1 MSATSE
7 IRPVVLITGAAGG
20 VGSALVARFLAG
32 GWQVFATDANA
43 SGLDDLA
50 QRHTLAG
57 SLAADIRTAVACNT
71 VVNAAIAAAG
81 QLDAV
86 INAAGVWREGPV
98 ESFSE
103 EDFDLVLEV
112 NLKASFFICAAAIA
126 HLRKTRG
133 AIVNISSDAGRQ
145 GNPNAAAYCASKGG
159 LTLLTKALA
168 LDLAPYGVRCN
179 ALSPGDIETPM
190 LKFQAEHYGNGDPA
204 AYYRELLGKYP
215 QGEQARFIK
224 PEEVAEL
231 AFFLCQP
238 GARSITGADM
248 AIDQGVSAGH

>member
-1 MSATSE
+1 M
-7 IRPVVLITGAAGG
+7 VLVTGAAGG

-43 SGLDDLA
+43 AGLAELGQHHA
-50 QRHTLAG
+50 LIG
-57 SLAADIRTAVACNT
+57 SLAADIRTPTACKAV
-71 VVNAAIAAAG
+71 VGAALEAAG

-98 ESFSE
+98 EEFSE
-103 EDFDLVLEV
+103 EDFDLVLDV
-112 NLKASFFICAAAIA
+112 NLKASFFICATAIPY
-126 HLRKTRG
+126 LRETRG

-159 LTLLTKALA
+159 LTLFTKALA
-168 LDLAPYGVRCN
+168 LDLAPFGVRCN
-179 ALSPGDIETPM
+179 AVSPGDIDTPM
-190 LKFQAEHYGNGDPA
+190 LRFQAERYGNGDPQ
-204 AYYRELLGKYP
+204 AYYRELLAKYP
-215 QGEQARFIK
+215 QGEQARFIQ
-224 PEEVAEL
+224 PQEVAEL

-238 GARSITGADM
+238 GARSITGADL

>member
-1 MSATSE
+1 MKPEST
-7 IRPVVLITGAAGG
+7 INPVVLITGAAGG

-43 SGLDDLA
+43 AGLAELGK
-50 QRHTLAG
+50 RHTLVG
-57 SLAADIRTAVACNT
+57 SLVADIRTPAACNA
-71 VVNAAIAAAG
+71 VVSAAIEAAG

-103 EDFDLVLEV
+103 EDFDLVLDV
-112 NLKASFFICAAAIA
+112 NLKASFFICAAAIP

-159 LTLLTKALA
+159 LSLFTKALA

-179 ALSPGDIETPM
+179 AVSPGDIDTPM
-190 LKFQAEHYGNGDPA
+190 LKFQAERYGNGDPD
-204 AYYRELLGKYP
+204 AYYRELLAKYP
-215 QGEQARFIK
+215 QGEQARFIQ

>member
-1 MSATSE
+1 MTTEHATA
-7 IRPVVLITGAAGG
+7 PLVLITGAAGG
-20 VGSALVARFLAG
+20 VGRALVARFLAG
-32 GWQVFATDANA
+32 GWAVFATDADA
-43 SGLDDLA
+43 VGLAELGQGYA
-50 QRHTLAG
+50 LAG
-57 SLAADIRTAVACNT
+57 SKAADLRTAAACNA
-71 VVNAAIAAAG
+71 VVAAATEAAG
-81 QLDAV
+81 RLDAV

-103 EDFDLVLEV
+103 EDFDLVLDV
-112 NLKASFFICAAAIA
+112 NLKASFFICAAAID
-126 HLRKTRG
+126 HLKQTRG

-159 LTLLTKALA
+159 LSLLTKALA

-179 ALSPGDIETPM
+179 AVSPGDIETPM
-190 LKFQAEHYGNGDPA
+190 LRFQAERYGNGDPQ
-204 AYYRELLGKYP
+204 AYYRELLAKYP
-215 QGEQARFIK
+215 QGEQARFIQ

>member
-1 MSATSE
+1 MKSGHET
-7 IRPVVLITGAAGG
+7 RFTVLITGAAGG
-20 VGSALVARFLAG
+20 VGGALVARFLSG

-50 QRHTLAG
+50 QRHPLAG
-57 SLAADIRTAVACNT
+57 SLAADIRTPAACKAV
-71 VVNAAIAAAG
+71 VSAAVEATG
-81 QLDAV
+81 RLDAV

-112 NLKASFFICAAAIA
+112 NLKASFFICAAAIP
-126 HLRKTRG
+126 HLRQTRG

-159 LTLLTKALA
+159 LSLFTKALA

-179 ALSPGDIETPM
+179 AISPGDIETPM
-190 LKFQAEHYGNGDPA
+190 LKFQAEHYGNGDPQ

-215 QGEQARFIK
+215 QGDQARFIQ
-224 PEEVAEL
+224 PDEVAEL

-238 GARSITGADM
+238 GARSITGAD
-248 AIDQGVSAGH
+248 ISAGH